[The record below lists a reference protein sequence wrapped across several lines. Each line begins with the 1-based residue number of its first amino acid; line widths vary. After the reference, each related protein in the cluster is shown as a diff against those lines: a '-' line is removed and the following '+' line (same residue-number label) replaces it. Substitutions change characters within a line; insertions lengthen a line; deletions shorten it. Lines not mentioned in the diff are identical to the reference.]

1 MYRYF
6 LAVWLVVISA
16 PLLAHPKLD
25 KADKFR
31 LADPQLSASLLAQI
45 DIADLEKQEQFRYRY
60 IKIYL
65 STFEGDL
72 KATLAEY
79 LRLLEDMPVSSL
91 RVRVLQ
97 STLSIASYAKEW
109 RTSFELADQLDNLLE
124 QINDPVV
131 EPEAYK
137 GLLLFYKNVEQ
148 SDIALVYAARILN
161 HENAGLAVKCFARTM
176 RNEINL
182 ERGTAD
188 DNAFHS
194 AINLCRD
201 ADEPY
206 YVSFNTVHLFEYYLQ
221 ENELRKASVIAKD
234 ALKKVDDVD
243 FIYLR
248 SSFLIAYARLKAA
261 QQNTVQAEQ
270 LARQVVSL
278 DPEEQYKDSLI
289 KAYKLLSEIA
299 VEQNAFEAAYEYT
312 VSQNRLESSFHNEH
326 VAQSLAIQQ
335 ARFDLRNKENQ
346 IELLDKRNALLT
358 TESKLVRE
366 QVQSMIM
373 ALIIAVI
380 AVMSLL
386 YWSFR
391 TRRLQARL
399 RTLATTDALT
409 GVYNRGFFADKG
421 RELLKNASSSG
432 KPVALIF
439 FDLDHFKRIND
450 THGHQVGD
458 WVLREVVNTVSALC
472 VVNKH
477 YLGRIGGEEFGVLL
491 DNSNI
496 DTAMLFAEKCRQAIH
511 DIDTHISG
519 YHFLISA
526 SFGVSDSGQ
535 VGHNLDN
542 LFAASDLALYQSKKY
557 GRNQVCLYEANE
569 SA

>member
-6 LAVWLVVISA
+6 IAVWLVVISM
-16 PLLAHPKLD
+16 PLLANPKLD

-45 DIADLEKQEQFRYRY
+45 DTGDLEKQELFRYRY

-312 VSQNRLESSFHNEH
+312 VSQNRLESSFHNEQ

-380 AVMSLL
+380 AVVSLL

-496 DTAMLFAEKCRQAIH
+496 DAAMLFAEKCRQAIH
-511 DIDTHISG
+511 EYRHP
-519 YHFLISA
+519 HFRL
-526 SFGVSDSGQ
+526 SFL
-535 VGHNLDN
+535 NLRQ
-542 LFAASDLALYQSKKY
+542 LWCQ
-557 GRNQVCLYEANE
+557 
-569 SA
+569 